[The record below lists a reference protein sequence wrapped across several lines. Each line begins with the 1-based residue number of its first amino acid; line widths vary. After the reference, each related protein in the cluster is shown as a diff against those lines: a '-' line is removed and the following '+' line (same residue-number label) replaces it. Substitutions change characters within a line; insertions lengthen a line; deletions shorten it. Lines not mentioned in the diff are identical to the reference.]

1 MISSTDTIQ
10 LQHNI
15 PSTTE
20 VTTTSEEYW
29 VTRVVRQMAGCSPS
43 KIDSVIQANLP
54 PRKIK
59 WSQRPDTLE
68 IPGLKGRVAYS
79 IDNLPKCYELGYFK
93 DNPLIHPE
101 VSVKPIGIETCVL
114 ENYCGKNEGVIT
126 LLITCLVL
134 LLIVIRHCWGFIIYQ
149 HNEFT
154 NSFKRNHTTCSLP
167 PQIGIVSSLLT
178 NIIICFI
185 GAILFMEYANNN
197 YDLTFCQI
205 TNSLLLL
212 IYAGC
217 LAIYFIIK
225 NLTSSFINWIFFDKT
240 SRHAWKDSYSFL
252 LICKTTFLLIIAETS
267 IFAELT
273 PEMNVILACGIVI
286 SFKLGVLYKMYS
298 IFLPKIYC
306 ILHLLSYL
314 CALEIIP
321 LAILWVVMTG
331 ITDRLSLIY

>member
-1 MISSTDTIQ
+1 MTSSTDTIQ
-10 LQHNI
+10 LQHI
-15 PSTTE
+15 MPSTIE
-20 VTTTSEEYW
+20 VSTASEEYW

-101 VSVKPIGIETCVL
+101 VSVKPIGIESNVL
-114 ENYCGKNEGVIT
+114 ENYSGKNEGVIT
-126 LLITCLVL
+126 LLIACLVI
-134 LLIVIRHCWGFIIYQ
+134 LLIIIRHCWAFITYQ
-149 HNEFT
+149 YNGFT
-154 NSFKRNHTTCSLP
+154 NYLKKNHTTSSLP
-167 PQIGIVSSLLT
+167 PQIGFASSLSI
-178 NIIICFI
+178 NILICLI
-185 GAILFMEYANNN
+185 GAILFMGYAKNN
-197 YDLTFCQI
+197 YDLTFCPI
-205 TNSLLLL
+205 TNSQLLL

-252 LICKTTFLLIIAETS
+252 LICKTTFLLAIAETS

-273 PEMNVILACGIVI
+273 PQMNVMLTCVVVI
-286 SFKLGVLYKMYS
+286 SFKLGVLYKTYS

-321 LAILWVVMTG
+321 LTILWVAMTG